1 MVIILNYGIEEI
13 YCLAQGKLVDLLLF
27 MISVPL
33 AHQYA
38 SWWHVVILELQTGI
52 IYLISYFDY
61 DDLKW

>member
-38 SWWHVVILELQTGI
+38 S
-52 IYLISYFDY
+52 
-61 DDLKW
+61 